1 METEYLKRW
10 RMALGGNAADGTG
23 VTLTVEEQRL
33 DSSLEA
39 VYDSDR
45 RGGLGSSAPKVSRWL
60 GDIREFFPQTVVQV
74 IQRDAIKR
82 LHIDSLLTE
91 KEMLATVVPDKVSR
105 WLGDIREFFPQTVVQ
120 VIQRDAIK
128 RLHIDS
134 LLTEKEMLA
143 TVVPDVHLVATL
155 MSLGR
160 AIPEKNKDMAR
171 QVVRKVVDDLLRKLS
186 SPTQQAVTGALNR
199 SARRRNPRYNEID
212 WKTTILK
219 NLKNY
224 QPQYKTVI
232 PEVRIGYGRK
242 CKALKDIILCLDQ
255 SGSMGTSVV
264 YSGIFGSVL
273 ASLPSI
279 PEVRI
284 GYGRKCKALKDI
296 ILCLDQSGSM
306 GTSVVYSGI
315 FGSVLA
321 SLPSVSTR
329 MVVFDTSVV
338 DLTDDLQDPVDLL
351 FGVQLGGGTDIA
363 RALTY
368 CQGVITRP
376 QDTVLVLVTDLYEGG
391 DEKEMRKRFASIV
404 ASGVQLI
411 VLPALNDDVLVLVP
425 DLFEGGDEN
434 EMRMR
439 FASFVASGV
448 QLIVLPALN
457 DDGAPCYDKRNA
469 EYLAV
474 LGVTKFACTPD
485 KVPYLMAAEL
495 SKQDI
500 GMWS

>member
-1 METEYLKRW
+1 MEEEYLKRW
-10 RMALGGNAADGTG
+10 RLILGGNEADGTG
-23 VTLTVEEQRL
+23 ITLTQEEQRI
-33 DSSLEA
+33 DQSLEA

-82 LHIDSLLTE
+82 LNITSLLTE
-91 KEMLATVVPDKVSR
+91 KEML
-105 WLGDIREFFPQTVVQ
+105 E
-120 VIQRDAIK
+120 
-128 RLHIDS
+128 
-134 LLTEKEMLA
+134 

-155 MSLGR
+155 MSLSR
-160 AIPEKNKDMAR
+160 VIPEKNKDMAR
-171 QVVRKVVDDLLRKLS
+171 QVVRKVVDELLRKLS
-186 SPTQQAVTGALNR
+186 APTQQAVTGALNR

-212 WKTTILK
+212 WKTTITK

-224 QPQYKTVI
+224 QPEYKTII

-242 CKALKDIILCLDQ
+242 RKAMKDIILCLDQ
-255 SGSMGTSVV
+255 SGSMGTSVI

-273 ASLPSI
+273 ASI
-279 PEVRI
+279 P
-284 GYGRKCKALKDI
+284 A
-296 ILCLDQSGSM
+296 
-306 GTSVVYSGI
+306 
-315 FGSVLA
+315 
-321 SLPSVSTR
+321 VSTR
-329 MVVFDTSVV
+329 MVVFDTAVV

-391 DEKEMRKRFASIV
+391 DAREMLKKFVS
-404 ASGVQLI
+404 
-411 VLPALNDDVLVLVP
+411 LV
-425 DLFEGGDEN
+425 N
-434 EMRMR
+434 
-439 FASFVASGV
+439 SGV

-457 DDGAPCYDKRNA
+457 DDGAPSYDKSHA
-469 EYLAV
+469 EFLANI
-474 LGVTKFACTPD
+474 GVPTFACTPD
-485 KVPYLMAAEL
+485 KFPDLMAAAL

-500 GMWS
+500 GMWISQNIKST

>member
-1 METEYLKRW
+1 MEEEYLKRW
-10 RMALGGNAADGTG
+10 RLILGGNEADGTG
-23 VTLTVEEQRL
+23 ITLTPEEQRI
-33 DSSLEA
+33 DQSLEA

-82 LHIDSLLTE
+82 LNITSLLTE
-91 KEMLATVVPDKVSR
+91 KEML
-105 WLGDIREFFPQTVVQ
+105 E
-120 VIQRDAIK
+120 
-128 RLHIDS
+128 
-134 LLTEKEMLA
+134 

-155 MSLGR
+155 MSLSR
-160 AIPEKNKDMAR
+160 VIPEKNKEMAR
-171 QVVRKVVDDLLRKLS
+171 QVVRKVVDELLRKLS
-186 SPTQQAVTGALNR
+186 APTQQAVTGALNR

-212 WKTTILK
+212 WKTTITK

-224 QPQYKTVI
+224 QPEYKTII

-242 CKALKDIILCLDQ
+242 RKAMKDIILCLDQ
-255 SGSMGTSVV
+255 SGSMGTSVI

-273 ASLPSI
+273 ASI
-279 PEVRI
+279 PAVN
-284 GYGRKCKALKDI
+284 
-296 ILCLDQSGSM
+296 
-306 GTSVVYSGI
+306 
-315 FGSVLA
+315 
-321 SLPSVSTR
+321 TR
-329 MVVFDTSVV
+329 MVVFDTAVV

-391 DEKEMRKRFASIV
+391 DPREMRKKFVS
-404 ASGVQLI
+404 
-411 VLPALNDDVLVLVP
+411 LV
-425 DLFEGGDEN
+425 N
-434 EMRMR
+434 
-439 FASFVASGV
+439 SGV

-457 DDGAPCYDKRNA
+457 DDGAPSYDKNHV
-469 EYLAV
+469 EFLANI
-474 LGVTKFACTPD
+474 GVPTFACTPD
-485 KVPYLMAAEL
+485 KFPDLMAAAL

-500 GMWS
+500 GMWVSQNVKST

>member
-1 METEYLKRW
+1 MEEEYLKRW
-10 RMALGGNAADGTG
+10 RLILGGNEADGTG
-23 VTLTVEEQRL
+23 ITLTPEEQRI
-33 DSSLEA
+33 DQSLEA

-82 LHIDSLLTE
+82 LNITSLLTE
-91 KEMLATVVPDKVSR
+91 KEML
-105 WLGDIREFFPQTVVQ
+105 E
-120 VIQRDAIK
+120 
-128 RLHIDS
+128 
-134 LLTEKEMLA
+134 

-155 MSLGR
+155 MSLSR
-160 AIPEKNKDMAR
+160 VIPEKNKEMAR
-171 QVVRKVVDDLLRKLS
+171 QIVRKVVDELLRKLS
-186 SPTQQAVTGALNR
+186 APTQQAVTGALNR

-212 WKTTILK
+212 WKTTITK

-224 QPQYKTVI
+224 QPEYKTII

-242 CKALKDIILCLDQ
+242 RKAMKDIILCLDQ
-255 SGSMGTSVV
+255 SGSMGTSVI

-273 ASLPSI
+273 ASI
-279 PEVRI
+279 PAVN
-284 GYGRKCKALKDI
+284 
-296 ILCLDQSGSM
+296 
-306 GTSVVYSGI
+306 
-315 FGSVLA
+315 
-321 SLPSVSTR
+321 TR
-329 MVVFDTSVV
+329 MVVFDTAVV

-391 DEKEMRKRFASIV
+391 DPREMRKKFVS
-404 ASGVQLI
+404 
-411 VLPALNDDVLVLVP
+411 LV
-425 DLFEGGDEN
+425 N
-434 EMRMR
+434 
-439 FASFVASGV
+439 SGV

-457 DDGAPCYDKRNA
+457 DDGAPSYDRDHA
-469 EYLAV
+469 EFLANI
-474 LGVTKFACTPD
+474 GVPTFACTPD
-485 KVPYLMAAEL
+485 KFPDLMAAAL

-500 GMWS
+500 GMWVSQNVKST